1 MYYLFNLTAPRYT
14 IYGAPILEC
23 DLPNFLLGLGF
34 SDPPFK
40 GLLFIREYDGEK
52 IRSEASLQN
61 PQKGIFRRAPDAPHM
76 VYAFALRDTTCGVLW
91 RGTDD
96 RYFRKLFK
104 FYFLIT
110 QAIVNKLTAH
120 AHPKNLLTTYAHTIK
135 IAQDRFKLFHFIF

>member
-1 MYYLFNLTAPRYT
+1 MIKRKIDRNLLNLTAPRYT
-14 IYGAPILEC
+14 IYGALILKC

-61 PQKGIFRRAPDAPHM
+61 PQKGIFRRAPDAPDTVH
-76 VYAFALRDTTCGVLW
+76 AFALRDTTYGVPW

-96 RYFRKLFK
+96 RYFRKFFK
-104 FYFLIT
+104 NDFFE
-110 QAIVNKLTAH
+110 
-120 AHPKNLLTTYAHTIK
+120 
-135 IAQDRFKLFHFIF
+135 F